1 MYPTAVGSTSRSVS
15 RGAAI
20 LAVLVLSAPA
30 LHAESPAGGLLGWV
44 EDAQGS
50 PISGAMIS
58 LFGRGIGGAG
68 LVTMTDSAG
77 RFSLPSLPPGN
88 YTVRAL
94 REGHTPAP
102 ARRVLI
108 LPNQDST
115 FTISMTPVGET
126 PGRDGKDASAARESD
141 ASAARDLQW
150 LIRHKRRSALEDRSG
165 GAADA
170 EGDRESDTAPTGL
183 LASLLPDLA
192 GTLQVVANP
201 IGADVADDAEPG
213 GWSVV
218 KLNGRIADSGH
229 WSLGGLV
236 AERESATWRM
246 AGEFVFEPGGGHA
259 IEVSTGYGTRALRP
273 LVGSDPTRL
282 DRGVGAVSFQDR
294 WQLSDRMATTFG
306 GRYSYA
312 GFLQQSNHLDRM
324 FAVEFRSDENVRL
337 RGMARSRTLVPGGDV
352 LTVSN
357 ISTAPAVAFSMLDDN
372 LRAERILHYEVAFD
386 QEMGDFTLE
395 GHAFYET
402 IHDQLV
408 NGFTASSVLPH
419 ALSVSNGGWMGTRGM
434 GVKVSRRF
442 GDVVQGSMTYTYG
455 HSWRPETVASTP
467 MLAFHEGDFH
477 DLAARVETMIE
488 GTDTRVVAFCRV
500 NRMASSEMRAG
511 STTNT
516 RFDVQLSQGL
526 PFLGAITRADW
537 DVLVAV
543 RNLFYEASEAGVL
556 DEMAVAH
563 PPKRV
568 LGGISVRF

>member
-1 MYPTAVGSTSRSVS
+1 MYSLGRGQRLRPLSRSV
-15 RGAAI
+15 AI
-20 LAVLVLSAPA
+20 LAALLAAPA
-30 LHAESPAGGLLGWV
+30 VYAEGPAGRILGVV

-50 PISGAMIS
+50 PLPGAVIS
-58 LFGRGIGGAG
+58 LFGRGVGSMG
-68 LVTMTDSAG
+68 LVTLTDSMG
-77 RFSLPSLPPGN
+77 RFSVPSLPPGS

-94 REGHTPAP
+94 RDGHTPAP

-108 LPNQDST
+108 LPNQDAT
-115 FTISMTPVGET
+115 FTISLTPAGD
-126 PGRDGKDASAARESD
+126 PIRDAQDAKAVSKDDASATRE
-141 ASAARDLQW
+141 LQW
-150 LIRHKRRSALEDRSG
+150 LIRHKRRSALEDRAQNG
-165 GAADA
+165 QTADT
-170 EGDRESDTAPTGL
+170 ETPPTGL
-183 LASLLPDLA
+183 LASLFPDLA
-192 GTLQVVANP
+192 GTLQVVTNP
-201 IGADVADDAEPG
+201 MGTDVADEVEPSS
-213 GWSVV
+213 WSVV
-218 KLNGRIADSGH
+218 KLNGRIADSGR

-246 AGEFVFEPGGGHA
+246 AGEFVFEPGGGHE
-259 IEVSTGYGTRALRP
+259 IEVATGYGTRALRP
-273 LVGSDPTRL
+273 MILGSDPTRM

-294 WQLSDRMATTFG
+294 WQASDRITATLG

-312 GFLQQSNHLDRM
+312 GFLQESNHLDRM
-324 FAVEFRSDENVRL
+324 FAVEFRSDENARL

-352 LTVSN
+352 LTVST
-357 ISTAPAVAFSMLDDN
+357 ISSAPAVAFSMLDEE
-372 LRAERILHYEVAFD
+372 LRPERILHYELGFD
-386 QEMGDFTLE
+386 QEMGDFTVE

-408 NGFTASSVLPH
+408 NGFTTSAVLPH
-419 ALSVSNGGWMGTRGM
+419 ALNVTNGGWMGTRGM

-442 GDVVQGSMTYTYG
+442 GEVVHGSMTYTYG
-455 HSWRPETVASTP
+455 HTWRPEASEAP
-467 MLAFHEGDFH
+467 MPLAFREGDFH

-488 GTDTRVVAFCRV
+488 GTDTRVIAFCRV
-500 NRMASSEMRAG
+500 NRLASPELRPGAM
-511 STTNT
+511 TNT

-543 RNLFYEASEAGVL
+543 RNLFYEASEGGVL

>member
-1 MYPTAVGSTSRSVS
+1 MSATAVRSASTIS

-20 LAVLVLSAPA
+20 LAVVLSASVA
-30 LHAESPAGGLLGWV
+30 RAESPAGGLLRFV

-50 PISGAMIS
+50 PLSGAMIS

-68 LVTMTDSAG
+68 LVTMSDSTG
-77 RFSLPSLPPGN
+77 RFSLPSLPPGS

-102 ARRVLI
+102 ARRILV

-115 FTISMTPVGET
+115 FTISMTPIGET
-126 PGRDGKDASAARESD
+126 PGRDAKEAAKESD
-141 ASAARDLQW
+141 AATRDLQW
-150 LIRHKRRSALEDRSG
+150 LIRHKRRSALEDRTN
-165 GAADA
+165 GASDA
-170 EGDRESDTAPTGL
+170 GPERASEAPSSGL

-201 IGADVADDAEPG
+201 MGTDVSDDAELS
-213 GWSVV
+213 GWSMV

-229 WSLGGLV
+229 WSLGGIV

-246 AGEFVFEPGGGHA
+246 AGEFVFEPGGGHQV
-259 IEVSTGYGTRALRP
+259 EVSTGYGTRALRP
-273 LVGSDPTRL
+273 LIGTDPTRL

-294 WQLSDRMATTFG
+294 WQISDRVAATFG

-312 GFLQQSNHLDRM
+312 GFLRESNHLDRM

-337 RGMARSRTLVPGGDV
+337 KGMARSRTLLPGGDV
-352 LTVSN
+352 LTVSS
-357 ISTAPAVAFSMLDDN
+357 ISAAPAVAFSMLDEG
-372 LRAERILHYEVAFD
+372 LRAERVLHYEVGFD
-386 QEMGDFTLE
+386 QQFGDFTVE
-395 GHAFYET
+395 GNAFYET

-408 NGFTASSVLPH
+408 NGFTPASGLPH
-419 ALSVSNGGWMGTRGM
+419 SLIVSNGGWMGTRAM
-434 GVKVSRRF
+434 GLKVTRRF
-442 GDVVQGSMTYTYG
+442 GEVVQGSMTYTYG
-455 HSWRPETVASTP
+455 HSWRPEAVAANP
-467 MLAFHEGDFH
+467 ILAFHEGDFH
-477 DLAARVETMIE
+477 DVAARIETMIQ

-500 NRMASSEMRAG
+500 NRLASSELHQGAM
-511 STTNT
+511 TNT
-516 RFDVQLSQGL
+516 RFDLQLSQGL

-543 RNLFYEASEAGVL
+543 RNLFYEASEGGLL